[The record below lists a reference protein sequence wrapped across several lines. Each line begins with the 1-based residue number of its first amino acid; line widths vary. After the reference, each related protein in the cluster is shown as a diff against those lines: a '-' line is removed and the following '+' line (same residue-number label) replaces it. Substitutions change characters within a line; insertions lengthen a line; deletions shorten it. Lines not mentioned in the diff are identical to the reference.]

1 MAVKLF
7 VTLPARNRSPALAAR
22 PLLRSAVPLLPR
34 HTPRASRTSATAP
47 GIPAATAAGTSSAA
61 AASRETVVAVAL
73 RCDDFTG

>member
-1 MAVKLF
+1 M
-7 VTLPARNRSPALAAR
+7 
-22 PLLRSAVPLLPR
+22 LRSAVPLLPR